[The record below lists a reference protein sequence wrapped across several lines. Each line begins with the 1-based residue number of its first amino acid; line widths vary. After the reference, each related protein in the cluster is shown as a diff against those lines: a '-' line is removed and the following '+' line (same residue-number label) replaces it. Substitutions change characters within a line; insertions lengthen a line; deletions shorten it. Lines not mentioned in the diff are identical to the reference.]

1 MGIFD
6 NDNKKRGL
14 LETGIFNTY
23 NNVLGNFKSYEE
35 MMQPLNDA
43 SANNPYIGR
52 MYNPSFADTYNKATQ
67 YPEYITKGPS
77 NFEKIKSLFGY
88 QGPSMAQKMAV
99 YDMVNNLSDAELDAY
114 YLDKD
119 KFMSNYIN
127 QIFEG
132 PKKRETITDSRGR
145 PLFAD
150 DLTQVIPFDRG
161 DLRTFEVDG
170 ILYDYDK
177 PDPNSPTGYAQVSK
191 DDKRDFANLQEWQVE
206 TLNNADKRE
215 IQLKALPE
223 NDPNRISGLREIE
236 NIRRVILGEDTI
248 DDYSPS
254 GLDDPEN
261 PALSPVDK
269 KWSIG
274 DRKFFNEEL
283 SKSAMSMSNAM
294 QVKGLFQPTF
304 LESGGKG
311 KFFWNEFLEKT
322 NPQAGVNNRNE
333 VFKDSFGNT
342 YMNQLTGQ
350 PYTNGEMFDD
360 QSLFYANT
368 LQAQNQMIRN
378 QTGAVMNINE
388 TVRILKS
395 MPDTGLASPDTEGLF
410 GLPKKLLGGDTP
422 FQFAVKQ
429 DDVMNDLARV
439 HLRTSI
445 ILTNQLA
452 QPDISVNYLYKG
464 TDTEANRISLQ
475 DWYNLSKEEQ
485 LEEWKTVYNNPEEVG
500 EFRETP
506 FKWSG
511 GLYKDGSEMTLDSIW
526 LPHQEIRNGLI
537 YYPPEKQEGYIP
549 NEITQLTNE
558 IIANGGNSG
567 FYDNYLESSNTT
579 VADILSSTKS
589 DKAKFNIIW
598 GMVAYPKILSNYGLQ
613 PDALSYNGSGISNR
627 MKKYQK
633 DNTQRN

>member
-43 SANNPYIGR
+43 SANNPYKDR

-77 NFEKIKSLFGY
+77 NFEKIKGLFGY

-145 PLFAD
+145 SLFAD
-150 DLTQVIPFDRG
+150 DLSQVIPFDKG
-161 DLRTFEVDG
+161 DFRYFEVDG

-215 IQLKALPE
+215 IELKALPE
-223 NDPNRISGLREIE
+223 NDPKRVSGLREIE

-283 SKSAMSMSNAM
+283 SKSALSMSNAM

-304 LESGGKG
+304 LEAGGKG
-311 KFFWNEFLEKT
+311 QFFWNEFLDCIFSNCE
-322 NPQAGVNNRNE
+322 RRLE
-333 VFKDSFGNT
+333 HC
-342 YMNQLTGQ
+342 
-350 PYTNGEMFDD
+350 
-360 QSLFYANT
+360 SL
-368 LQAQNQMIRN
+368 
-378 QTGAVMNINE
+378 
-388 TVRILKS
+388 
-395 MPDTGLASPDTEGLF
+395 
-410 GLPKKLLGGDTP
+410 
-422 FQFAVKQ
+422 
-429 DDVMNDLARV
+429 
-439 HLRTSI
+439 
-445 ILTNQLA
+445 
-452 QPDISVNYLYKG
+452 
-464 TDTEANRISLQ
+464 
-475 DWYNLSKEEQ
+475 
-485 LEEWKTVYNNPEEVG
+485 
-500 EFRETP
+500 
-506 FKWSG
+506 
-511 GLYKDGSEMTLDSIW
+511 
-526 LPHQEIRNGLI
+526 LI
-537 YYPPEKQEGYIP
+537 C
-549 NEITQLTNE
+549 
-558 IIANGGNSG
+558 
-567 FYDNYLESSNTT
+567 
-579 VADILSSTKS
+579 
-589 DKAKFNIIW
+589 
-598 GMVAYPKILSNYGLQ
+598 PKIV
-613 PDALSYNGSGISNR
+613 
-627 MKKYQK
+627 
-633 DNTQRN
+633 